1 MSSYTGEGPDLTTQE
16 PNLYGRQ
23 TPSTDHQIKEIRHDF
38 ECSIFNTM
46 KAIYQ
51 QTIESVANGAHFKI
65 NFEKRSLKVD
75 GKYIIKDGNFEGELG
90 CEPVENPLPDI
101 ERLFNRYRHSVPSQ
115 RSDSKSR
122 KYFRALPE
130 KDLSD
135 EDMLYGVHREEAQVE
150 LELFILCQLIH
161 GSLRWDDFA
170 PDMWFWQSLNY
181 PSLILLR
188 KWVA

>member
-1 MSSYTGEGPDLTTQE
+1 MGGRLHLQITRLKKYVTTLSAQ
-16 PNLYGRQ
+16 
-23 TPSTDHQIKEIRHDF
+23 F
-38 ECSIFNTM
+38 FNTM

-161 GSLRWDDFA
+161 GALRWDDFA
-170 PDMWFWQSLNY
+170 PDMWFWQSLNH
-181 PSLILLR
+181 PSLILLK
-188 KWVA
+188 KWMA